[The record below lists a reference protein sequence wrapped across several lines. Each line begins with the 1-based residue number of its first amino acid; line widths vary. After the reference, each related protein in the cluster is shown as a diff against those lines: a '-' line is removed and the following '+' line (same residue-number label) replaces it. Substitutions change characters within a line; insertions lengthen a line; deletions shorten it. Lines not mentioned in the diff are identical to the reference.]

1 MSSGEEFN
9 SDDVEKIFT
18 EIVSSD
24 QLKDISEN
32 FERESVLGIKELLLL
47 QQSLAESTSNV
58 SEILIE
64 LIEKKDSSIM
74 EDETCSELL
83 GSLYKIAEDLNS
95 YVLEYYSDGSI
106 IFLLEEDDEDDDY
119 EEEDEESDDED
130 DENGSEI

>member
-1 MSSGEEFN
+1 MSSDEEFN

-47 QQSLAESTSNV
+47 QQSLSESISNV
-58 SEILIE
+58 SEMLIE
-64 LIEKKDSSIM
+64 LIEKTDSSIT

-106 IFLLEEDDEDDDY
+106 IFLLEEDDDDY
-119 EEEDEESDDED
+119 EEEDEESDDE
-130 DENGSEI
+130 NGSEI